1 MRYLLL
7 LAILVVCGCNR
18 AAVRD
23 HQDYDPAVDSKT
35 ELQQLEDR
43 LGV

>member
-1 MRYLLL
+1 MRYLMLL
-7 LAILVVCGCNR
+7 TILVACGCNR
-18 AAVRD
+18 AAVRED
-23 HQDYDPAVDSKT
+23 DYEPPVDSKT